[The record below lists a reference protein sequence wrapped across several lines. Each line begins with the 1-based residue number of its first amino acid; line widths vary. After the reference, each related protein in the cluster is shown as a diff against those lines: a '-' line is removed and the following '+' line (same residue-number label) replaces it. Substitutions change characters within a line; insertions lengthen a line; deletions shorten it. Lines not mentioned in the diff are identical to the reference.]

1 MSGLDGDLDP
11 VKLREEREH
20 SLGELFKAL
29 ASDTGT
35 LVRKEVELA
44 KTEMAGKAKVAAKD
58 GAMIAGG
65 MVFAYYASFLLL
77 AALVLALG
85 TIMPLW
91 ASALIVGVVL
101 AASAG
106 VLAFIGVKKLKKV
119 DPAPRETI
127 RTLEENKLW
136 LREQMSR

>member
-1 MSGLDGDLDP
+1 MALDGDLDP
-11 VKLREEREH
+11 VKLRESQQQ

-29 ASDTGT
+29 ASDTGV

-44 KTEMAGKAKVAAKD
+44 KTEVAGKAKVVAKD

-65 MVFAYYASFLLL
+65 GVIAYYASFLLL

-85 TIMPLW
+85 TVMPLW
-91 ASALIVGVVL
+91 ASALLVGVVL
-101 AASAG
+101 AAVAG

-119 DPAPRETI
+119 EFAPRETI

>member
-1 MSGLDGDLDP
+1 MAFDGDLDP
-11 VKLREEREH
+11 VKLREERQR
-20 SLGELFKAL
+20 SLGELFREL

-44 KTEMAGKAKVAAKD
+44 KTEMAGKAKVVAKD

-65 MVFAYYASFLLL
+65 GVLAYYASFLLL

-127 RTLEENKLW
+127 RTLKENKLW
-136 LREQMSR
+136 LSEQMSR

>member
-1 MSGLDGDLDP
+1 MALDGDLDP
-11 VKLREEREH
+11 VKLREQEQR
-20 SLGELFKAL
+20 SLGELFKEL

-44 KTEMAGKAKVAAKD
+44 KTEMSGKAKVVAKD
-58 GAMIAGG
+58 GAMIAAGG
-65 MVFAYYASFLLL
+65 ALAYYASFLLL

-91 ASALIVGVVL
+91 ASALLVGVVL
-101 AASAG
+101 AAGAG
-106 VLAFIGVKKLKKV
+106 LLAFIGVKKLKKV

-127 RTLEENKLW
+127 RTLQENKLW

>member
-1 MSGLDGDLDP
+1 MALEGDQ
-11 VKLREEREH
+11 K

-29 ASDTGT
+29 ESYTRL

-44 KTEMAGKAKVAAKD
+44 KTEMAGKAKVVAKD

-65 MVFAYYASFLLL
+65 GVLAYYASGLLL
-77 AALVLALG
+77 AALVLGLG
-85 TIMPLW
+85 TVIPLW

-101 AASAG
+101 AAVAG
-106 VLAFIGVKKLKKV
+106 ALAFIGVKKLKKV
-119 DPAPRETI
+119 DPTPRETI
-127 RTLEENKLW
+127 RTLKENKLW

>member
-1 MSGLDGDLDP
+1 MAFDGDLDP
-11 VKLREEREH
+11 VKLREERQH
-20 SLGELFKAL
+20 SLGELFKEL

-65 MVFAYYASFLLL
+65 GVLAYYASFLLL

-127 RTLEENKLW
+127 RTLKENKLW

>member
-1 MSGLDGDLDP
+1 MDGDLDP
-11 VKLREEREH
+11 VKLHQTEQQ

-29 ASDTGT
+29 ASDTGI

-44 KTEMAGKAKVAAKD
+44 KTEMAGKAKVVAKD

-65 MVFAYYASFLLL
+65 GVLAFYASLVLL

-91 ASALIVGVVL
+91 ASALLVGVLL
-101 AASAG
+101 AAGAG
-106 VLAFIGVKKLKKV
+106 ALAFIGVKKLKKV

-127 RTLEENKLW
+127 RTLKENKLW
-136 LREQMSR
+136 LSEQMSR

>member
-1 MSGLDGDLDP
+1 MAFDGDLDP
-11 VKLREEREH
+11 VKLREERQH
-20 SLGELFKAL
+20 SLGELFKEL
-29 ASDTGT
+29 ASDTGV

-44 KTEMAGKAKVAAKD
+44 KTEMAGKAKVVAKD

-65 MVFAYYASFLLL
+65 GVLAYYASFLLL

-85 TIMPLW
+85 TVMPLW

-127 RTLEENKLW
+127 RSLKENKLW

>member
-1 MSGLDGDLDP
+1 MAFDGDLDP
-11 VKLREEREH
+11 VKLREQQQR
-20 SLGELFKAL
+20 SLGELFKML
-29 ASDTGT
+29 ASDTGV

-44 KTEMAGKAKVAAKD
+44 KTEMAGKAKVVAKD

-65 MVFAYYASFLLL
+65 GLLAYYASFLLL

-101 AASAG
+101 AAGAG
-106 VLAFIGVKKLKKV
+106 VLASIGVKKLKKV

-127 RTLEENKLW
+127 RTLKENKLW
-136 LREQMSR
+136 LTEQMNR

>member
-1 MSGLDGDLDP
+1 MAFDGDLDP
-11 VKLREEREH
+11 VKLREERQH
-20 SLGELFKAL
+20 SLGELFKSL
-29 ASDTGT
+29 AADTGT

-65 MVFAYYASFLLL
+65 GVLAYYASFLLL

-85 TIMPLW
+85 TVMPLW

>member
-1 MSGLDGDLDP
+1 MALDGDLDP
-11 VKLREEREH
+11 VKLREQEQR
-20 SLGELFKAL
+20 SLGELFKQL
-29 ASDTGT
+29 ASDTGI

-44 KTEMAGKAKVAAKD
+44 KTEMAGKAKVVAKD
-58 GAMIAGG
+58 SAMIAGG
-65 MVFAYYASFLLL
+65 GVLAYYASFLLL

-101 AASAG
+101 AAVAG
-106 VLAFIGVKKLKKV
+106 AIAFIGVKKLKKV

-127 RTLEENKLW
+127 RTLKENKLW
-136 LREQMSR
+136 LSEQMNR

>member
-1 MSGLDGDLDP
+1 MDGDLDP
-11 VKLREEREH
+11 VKLREQQQR
-20 SLGELFKAL
+20 SLGELFKEL
-29 ASDTGT
+29 ATDTGL

-65 MVFAYYASFLLL
+65 GVLAYYASFLLL

-127 RTLEENKLW
+127 RTLQENKLW

>member
-1 MSGLDGDLDP
+1 MAHGDLDP
-11 VKLREEREH
+11 VKLRELRQR
-20 SLGELFKAL
+20 SLGELFKEL
-29 ASDTGT
+29 ASDTGI

-44 KTEMAGKAKVAAKD
+44 KTEMAGKAKVVAKD

-65 MVFAYYASFLLL
+65 GVLAYYASFLLL

-85 TIMPLW
+85 TVMPLW

-101 AASAG
+101 AAVAG

-127 RTLEENKLW
+127 RTLKENQLW

>member
-1 MSGLDGDLDP
+1 MAHGDLDP
-11 VKLREEREH
+11 VKLREQRSA
-20 SLGELFKAL
+20 SLGELFKEL
-29 ASDTGT
+29 ASDTGI

-44 KTEMAGKAKVAAKD
+44 KTEMAGKAKVVAKD

-65 MVFAYYASFLLL
+65 GVLAYYASFLLL

-85 TIMPLW
+85 TVMPLW

-101 AASAG
+101 AAVAG

-127 RTLEENKLW
+127 RTLKENKLW
-136 LREQMSR
+136 LSEQMSR

>member
-1 MSGLDGDLDP
+1 MALDGDLDP
-11 VKLREEREH
+11 VKLREHEER
-20 SLGELFKAL
+20 SLGELFKEL

-35 LVRKEVELA
+35 LVKKEVELA
-44 KTEMAGKAKVAAKD
+44 KTEMAGKAKVVAKD

-65 MVFAYYASFLLL
+65 GVLAYYASFVLL

-127 RTLEENKLW
+127 RTLQENKLW

>member
-1 MSGLDGDLDP
+1 MAFDGDLDP
-11 VKLREEREH
+11 VKLREERQH
-20 SLGELFKAL
+20 TLGELFKAL
-29 ASDTGT
+29 AADTGT
-35 LVRKEVELA
+35 LVKKEVELA
-44 KTEMAGKAKVAAKD
+44 KTEMAGKAKVVAKD

-65 MVFAYYASFLLL
+65 AALAYYASFLLL

-85 TIMPLW
+85 TVMPLW

-101 AASAG
+101 AAVAG
-106 VLAFIGVKKLKKV
+106 TLAFIGVKKLKKV

>member
-1 MSGLDGDLDP
+1 MDGDLDP
-11 VKLREEREH
+11 VKLREQQQR
-20 SLGELFKAL
+20 SLGELFKEL
-29 ASDTGT
+29 ASDTGI

-65 MVFAYYASFLLL
+65 GVLAYYASFLLL

-85 TIMPLW
+85 TVMPLW

-101 AASAG
+101 AATAG
-106 VLAFIGVKKLKKV
+106 VLATIGVKKLKKV

-127 RTLEENKLW
+127 RTLQENKLW